1 MESLSEET
9 AEILR
14 DLGRARLPAEN
25 ASDPIELIYKY
36 IGLIEYHLTGEVTE
50 FVTYMFDKSV
60 ECVQEGIINSEKLL
74 NIYMLIS
81 YQTKSVYFELTE
93 DEEANQELCVLLRA
107 QAMRD
112 GWHELL
118 KKLDSGVILSELMC
132 WEYA

>member
-1 MESLSEET
+1 M
-9 AEILR
+9 R
-14 DLGRARLPAEN
+14 KRLPAYD
-25 ASDPIELIYKY
+25 ASGPVEWLYKY